1 MIMYDGIRYLIGVK
15 SAITTSNHMYG
26 GQYGINWLSEFWKV
40 VNLSKTSSISRF
52 SKLMIGV
59 IYSKKMPESNM

>member
-15 SAITTSNHMYG
+15 SAITTSNLMYG

-40 VNLSKTSSISRF
+40 VNLSKTSSIRDF
-52 SKLMIGV
+52 R
-59 IYSKKMPESNM
+59 N

>member
-40 VNLSKTSSISRF
+40 VNLSKTSSIRDF
-52 SKLMIGV
+52 R
-59 IYSKKMPESNM
+59 N